1 MRAWP
6 GPVIATALVT
16 AGVASAAAITWPT
29 RDATA
34 QEGMHRRMLEICDQ
48 LQPDDAVLVPI
59 DGILALMMSVPVG
72 VWCDVPSAGGRADLE
87 VVDVARLAVRWQA
100 EGRRL
105 VVLSS
110 SETPVFGTLRSA
122 GIVTRAIDFE
132 PLYPRAVEPTITSRP
147 GDVVVDGRL
156 GKGDDGDVTFH
167 LYVVDVDRARR
178 LLRAEAQR
186 AASATEGSEGLGA
199 GT

>member
-1 MRAWP
+1 
-6 GPVIATALVT
+6 
-16 AGVASAAAITWPT
+16 
-29 RDATA
+29 
-34 QEGMHRRMLEICDQ
+34 
-48 LQPDDAVLVPI
+48 
-59 DGILALMMSVPVG
+59 MMSVPVG

-122 GIVTRAIDFE
+122 GIVTRAI
-132 PLYPRAVEPTITSRP
+132 EPTITSRP